1 METTSTN
8 RVVLGKLGWRN
19 TRSGSGCCTWRAD
32 ATSKASALLCIFL
45 FGLVAPLI
53 KVISN
58 KKPEVLLEESA
69 DIHGPTA
76 FYPMVG
82 SLP

>member
-1 METTSTN
+1 METTITN
-8 RVVLGKLGWRN
+8 GAVLGKLGWRN
-19 TRSGSGCCTWRAD
+19 TRSGCGCSTWRAD
-32 ATSKASALLCIFL
+32 ATSKASVPLCIFL

-53 KVISN
+53 KAISN

-69 DIHGPTA
+69 DTHGPSA
-76 FYPMVG
+76 LYPMIG